1 MSRNFRWSK
10 FEGSRSFLQEEDKI
24 YYWEFY
30 DPVYLMGYTPASSLI
45 CNLKKTP
52 DDPHF
57 QYRQKSLQEA
67 SEILECFLER
77 TNLSAITIVPIPQSS
92 CVGTF
97 DYVSLLAEILD
108 GSKCEPDIQNLF
120 CFKQKNE
127 KTHYSSGRRDSQIIQ
142 ANLRINEERLSSCK
156 TKIVLFDDVLTTG
169 AHFAA
174 CKNLILSCRP
184 DVTVFGLMLTV
195 TR

>member
-52 DDPHF
+52 DDPHY
-57 QYRQKSLQEA
+57 QYRQKSLREA

-77 TNLSAITIVPIPQSS
+77 TNLSAITIVPIPRSN
-92 CVGTF
+92 CVGSY
-97 DYVSLLAEILD
+97 DYNSLLAEILE
-108 GSKCEPDIQNLF
+108 GSSCSPDIQNLF
-120 CFKQKNE
+120 CFKQLNE
-127 KTHYSSGRRDSQIIQ
+127 KTHYSSGRRDSQLIQ
-142 ANLRINEERLSSCK
+142 ANLSINEERLSICK

-174 CKNLILSCRP
+174 CKNLILSCRSE
-184 DVTVFGLMLTV
+184 VTAYGLMLTV